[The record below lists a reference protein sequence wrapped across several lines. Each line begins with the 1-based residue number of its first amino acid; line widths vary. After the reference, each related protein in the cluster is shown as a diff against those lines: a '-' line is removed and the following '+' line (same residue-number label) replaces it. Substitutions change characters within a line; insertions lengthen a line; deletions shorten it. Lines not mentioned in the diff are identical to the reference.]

1 MKKLKLSL
9 EAYNRAI
16 MLGNARS
23 EIELAD
29 SNDQLK
35 LVVYNKS
42 DSTVS
47 TNRLKDVT
55 NYIDKHFKSSE
66 FKYLDKGSATDPL
79 QVMGNKF
86 FMKNVTTSRV
96 MDDLDYIVT
105 KVK

>member
-9 EAYNRAI
+9 EAYNRAV

-29 SNDQLK
+29 NNDQLK

-47 TNRLKDVT
+47 TNRLKDVA
-55 NYIDKHFKSSE
+55 NYIDKHFKPSE
-66 FKYLDKGSATDPL
+66 FKYLDKGTATNPL
-79 QVMGNKF
+79 QVIGNKF

-96 MDDLDYIVT
+96 MDDLDYIVINL
-105 KVK
+105 K